1 MYSNSRIEFSAAPLL
16 KDIEGLI
23 ELGVTSASK
32 GFWINVHENVRLYA
46 RSLGVVSIRTVP
58 TEYRYVEG
66 VPVSYVERRG
76 PEDITHCVLA
86 DESSELCVFCE
97 LGGHLSR
104 AVREFIYQHHN
115 MAMERLSSQTL
126 REKHQ
131 GLILNGKTGQTKQK
145 AGFGLRHRNA
155 RQFGSSVSSLETSSG
170 DVVPDR
176 NSVGAEIANAVVAPI
191 PSASVNTSVAVHPG
205 PF

>member
-1 MYSNSRIEFSAAPLL
+1 MLISHFLLDGNPCEPRNRGRDCNPTGAAPSLL
-16 KDIEGLI
+16 KDIEGPV

-32 GFWINVHENVRLYA
+32 GFWINLYENVRLHA

-58 TEYRYVEG
+58 AEDWYVQG
-66 VPVSYVERRG
+66 VTVSYVERRG
-76 PEDITHCVLA
+76 SKDITHRVLA
-86 DESSELCVFCE
+86 DESSEFCVFCE

-126 REKHQ
+126 RENHQ
-131 GLILNGKTGQTKQK
+131 GLILNGKTDQTKQK

-155 RQFGSSVSSLETSSG
+155 R
-170 DVVPDR
+170 
-176 NSVGAEIANAVVAPI
+176 
-191 PSASVNTSVAVHPG
+191 
-205 PF
+205 